1 MNKIT
6 TAPIDRLMIGLGV
19 VVLATLL
26 GCVGYA
32 DGGYGGSVYVPGPDV
47 VLFGGGFDHDR
58 GHDVHAFSNRGA
70 VSRGAAHPGGGGRGG
85 HR

>member
-1 MNKIT
+1 MT
-6 TAPIDRLMIGLGV
+6 DRIKIGLGV
-19 VVLATLL
+19 ALLATLL
-26 GCVGYA
+26 GCVGYV

-58 GHDVHAFSNRGA
+58 GHEVHDYGRRGSE
-70 VSRGAAHPGGGGRGG
+70 SRGEAHGGRGDRGG